1 MFAAA
6 SRLSQRCIVPH
17 MLRQQRLALGCF
29 STQSS
34 ATLIINAVGK
44 DRCGIVSD
52 ITGHVISHGGNVGES
67 QAAKLGK
74 HFSLMMLVELP
85 RDRLGDLKDQLEN
98 MTDMNAAVFEAQDDG
113 EKKIT
118 PQIGYAGYFTLE
130 GADNP
135 GIVHKITTVLA
146 KHRLSVDKMETGHE
160 IAPHGGTEL
169 FRMRGVATS
178 PAPLASGFDIQAIKT
193 ELRELGDSL
202 NCDVTMEDVQD
213 ESASGSFY
221 AG

>member
-1 MFAAA
+1 MKERNLTL
-6 SRLSQRCIVPH
+6 SRHSLFFCVSFQ
-17 MLRQQRLALGCF
+17 LALGCF
-29 STQSS
+29 STHPS

-85 RDRLGDLKDQLEN
+85 RDRLGDLKHQLEN

-118 PQIGYAGYFTLE
+118 PQIGCT
-130 GADNP
+130 
-135 GIVHKITTVLA
+135 
-146 KHRLSVDKMETGHE
+146 
-160 IAPHGGTEL
+160 
-169 FRMRGVATS
+169 
-178 PAPLASGFDIQAIKT
+178 
-193 ELRELGDSL
+193 
-202 NCDVTMEDVQD
+202 
-213 ESASGSFY
+213 
-221 AG
+221 